1 VGAKITDEDIAKMRL
16 LIGQPER
23 FQEPAWNPVA
33 TVSDFTRFQNG
44 LGDANPL
51 YSNVPYAKNTRW
63 KSVIAPP
70 MFMIT
75 MGREVSGPLP
85 PGLRARTKGALSGIS
100 MYQSGYE
107 FEFSRAIYQ
116 GDELEKR
123 SGICSVEEKRSEF
136 SGRSVHIKHQSAYTN
151 QRGEHAGLYR
161 HLLVYSERAT
171 AAEKG
176 KYMSIRPARYGPEQ
190 VKAID
195 EAYGREYVRGA
206 RPRWWEDVKEKESLP
221 VMVRGPLTMVDI
233 IGFHIAIGLGNFNTF
248 PGRLDYLKR
257 RQMPRFYVPGRYG
270 FPEAVQRMHWDE
282 DWARRIGLPM
292 AYDYGMMRAAYAIQY
307 VTNWMGDD
315 AWLWKVDIEVRR
327 FNFHGDIQWFHGTV
341 ARKVKDGAHRCV
353 EIDLGAENQ
362 RGETT
367 TVGSARL
374 ILPSREGG
382 PVTLPATTG

>member
-1 VGAKITDEDIAKMRL
+1 
-16 LIGQPER
+16 
-23 FQEPAWNPVA
+23 
-33 TVSDFTRFQNG
+33 
-44 LGDANPL
+44 
-51 YSNVPYAKNTRW
+51 
-63 KSVIAPP
+63 
-70 MFMIT
+70 
-75 MGREVSGPLP
+75 
-85 PGLRARTKGALSGIS
+85 
-100 MYQSGYE
+100 
-107 FEFSRAIYQ
+107 
-116 GDELEKR
+116 
-123 SGICSVEEKRSEF
+123 
-136 SGRSVHIKHQSAYTN
+136 
-151 QRGEHAGLYR
+151 
-161 HLLVYSERAT
+161 
-171 AAEKG
+171 
-176 KYMSIRPARYGPEQ
+176 
-190 VKAID
+190 
-195 EAYGREYVRGA
+195 
-206 RPRWWEDVKEKESLP
+206 VKEKESLP

-233 IGFHIAIGLGNFNTF
+233 IGFHIAIGLGNFNAF

-307 VTNWMGDD
+307 LTNWMGDD

-327 FNFHGDIQWFHGTV
+327 FSFHGDTQWFHGTV
-341 ARKVKDGAHRCV
+341 VRKVKDGAHRCV